1 MNTTSGDERYNELL
15 AKLAAAFGKTIE
27 LRLVRR

>member
-1 MNTTSGDERYNELL
+1 MGSHEHDERYNELL
-15 AKLAAAFGKTIE
+15 AKLAAAFGKKIE